1 MAAVKEYDFIVTLK
15 RLDYRLLNIIS
26 VLMCVFAV
34 SVSVFGLI
42 YTGSSANSFYL
53 ALLLNCFIII
63 FLVYSFFNTRKKDVS
78 VVFRWALTASA
89 ILWFLPP
96 QNNLLIALL
105 YIVASFIERQL
116 KLPQEIG
123 FDKDEIII
131 NSFPSK
137 HYQWQEV
144 NNVIL
149 KDNMLTIDFKNNKI
163 LQKETDSDV
172 SSETEKEFN
181 AFCLSGIQHNRQ
193 HQP

>member
-1 MAAVKEYDFIVTLK
+1 MASSKEYDFIVSLK
-15 RLDYRLLNIIS
+15 RADYRPLNIIS
-26 VLMCVFAV
+26 VLMCVLAV

-53 ALLLNCFIII
+53 ALLLNCFIVI
-63 FLVYSFFNTRKKDVS
+63 FLIYSFFTRKKDVAI
-78 VVFRWALTASA
+78 VFRWALTASA

-96 QNNLLIALL
+96 QNKLLIALL

-116 KLPQEIG
+116 KQPQEVG
-123 FDKDEIII
+123 FDKEEIVI

-137 HYQWQEV
+137 KYSWQEI

-149 KDNMLTIDFKNNKI
+149 KDNMLTIDSKNNKI

-172 SSETEKEFN
+172 SCETEKEFN
-181 AFCLSGIQHNRQ
+181 AFCLERLQYSDAHL
-193 HQP
+193 